1 MDADYVNDNNNSNN
15 QENNDDGENGAEHST
30 SGGDEVEEED
40 EEVEETTAVATV
52 VAAVVPPPQPTLP
65 SRADAAEAR
74 IKAKVSP
81 TSHDFDMPIV
91 LKNGHVIMPVET
103 GKLICPICVWK
114 FSDFSGKK
122 ISSYA
127 QKHGAKC
134 KWYPEWKD
142 AQHDDAES
150 PYRIEEE
157 VVELMDVPESQ
168 QNQHAH
174 PDHPTRPIKV
184 CVLKCACHWR
194 IF

>member
-1 MDADYVNDNNNSNN
+1 MDAGNDNNNNSNN
-15 QENNDDGENGAEHST
+15 HRDNQETNDGENGAENST
-30 SGGDEVEEED
+30 SVGGDEVVVEEEEEE
-40 EEVEETTAVATV
+40 EEVEEPTAVLATAVA
-52 VAAVVPPPQPTLP
+52 VPTTLP

-157 VVELMDVPESQ
+157 EVELMDVPESQ
-168 QNQHAH
+168 QNQQAH
-174 PDHPTRPIKV
+174 PDHPNRPIKV
-184 CVLKCACHWR
+184 C
-194 IF
+194 